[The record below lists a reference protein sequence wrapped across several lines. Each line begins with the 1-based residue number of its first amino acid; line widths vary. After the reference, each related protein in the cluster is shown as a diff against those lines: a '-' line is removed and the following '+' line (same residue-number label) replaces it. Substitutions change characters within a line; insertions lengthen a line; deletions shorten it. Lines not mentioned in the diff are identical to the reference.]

1 MKKVRVFP
9 TRAGG
14 IALLFVAALFA
25 GNARLGA
32 APAAPVQ
39 NPAVVLGPDVTL
51 SWTPVP
57 GATSYR
63 LAVGVAPGQTALSQ
77 IVGNVSQIGVKA
89 PFVGTYYVRVFASDG
104 TGESPA
110 SNEVPVVVTAMSVPP
125 AAPTDLAAYVNG
137 TSALITWSAGSGG
150 GAPTSL
156 VLFAGS
162 APGASDIGAFPVGLG
177 TQLSVP
183 NVGAGNY
190 YLRIAAA
197 NAGGLSPAS
206 NEVLLQMPAGGGCS
220 APTGA
225 QLHQRRVRP
234 LRAVRLAG
242 SARRRRV
249 SAGLHQHARCARR
262 KCLFPLVRTPPGIAI
277 TGAPLGVFYG
287 RMVTSF
293 SCGAQTMGP
302 EVALTIDGAPP
313 PGPRSPN
320 PAPGQRLP
328 FRSQDGAIVAQL
340 ARERPDLLRAVVPGA
355 RRQQPVHVR
364 GGSSAACR

>member
-25 GNARLGA
+25 GNVRLGA

-77 IVGNVSQIGVKA
+77 SVGNVSQIGVKA
-89 PFVGTYYVRVFASDG
+89 PFVGTYYVRVFASDA

-137 TSALITWSAGSGG
+137 TSALITWSGGAGGDQPCAVRRFGSGRVRHRHV
-150 GAPTSL
+150 PRW
-156 VLFAGS
+156 AGH
-162 APGASDIGAFPVGLG
+162 AV
-177 TQLSVP
+177 
-183 NVGAGNY
+183 VGAERRRGQ
-190 YLRIAAA
+190 LLPSDR
-197 NAGGLSPAS
+197 GGERGRTEPGLERSPPPDARGRR
-206 NEVLLQMPAGGGCS
+206 LLGA
-220 APTGA
+220 TGA
-225 QLHQRRVRP
+225 QLHQQRVRP
-234 LRAVRLAG
+234 LRPVWLAG
-242 SARRRRV
+242 CSRRRRV
-249 SAGLHQHARCARR
+249 STGFQPNARWPDGSVAC
-262 KCLFPLVRTPPGIAI
+262 PLGRPPPGYAV

-287 RMVTSF
+287 RLVTAF
-293 SCGAQTMGP
+293 SCGAQTW
-302 EVALTIDGAPP
+302 D
-313 PGPRSPN
+313 PRS
-320 PAPGQRLP
+320 R
-328 FRSQDGAIVAQL
+328 
-340 ARERPDLLRAVVPGA
+340 
-355 RRQQPVHVR
+355 
-364 GGSSAACR
+364 